1 LPTNIE
7 HLNSDFIINYSWWAI
22 LLVLFCGL
30 AVAGLLYFK
39 NKKNKLSKSWSIFL
53 FIFRFLSVSLIAFLL
68 LNPFY
73 KTKTRKVEKPIV
85 IIGIDNSRSIVA
97 EKDSTYI
104 VTEFKAGMQSLVE
117 ALSENYQVDSYLFG
131 SKIQSG
137 NSPDFRDETSD
148 YAQFINQLK
157 DDYSG
162 QNVGALIIAGD
173 GISNRGISPEF
184 AASTINYPIYTIAL
198 GDTSQNK
205 DFKINDVAFN
215 SLAYSGDML
224 PFSVNISANQMAGE
238 KATLLV
244 SAFGKQ
250 QFSKEIV
257 VNEES
262 HNQSFDFS
270 IKAEASGKQ
279 RITIIIESN
288 AEEISK
294 ENNRR
299 DVFID
304 ILDTRKKLLI
314 LANAPHP
321 DLGAIKASLEQS
333 GNYTI
338 DIQYPEKRNGKLED
352 YDLIILHQLPSI
364 RQFSGPLLTELKEKQ
379 IPLLFILGKQSN
391 IIQFNQFFN
400 ALNIRSSARNFE
412 NAQADINTAFSLFS
426 FEKVDIETM
435 EKLPPLLVPVGN
447 YQLSQGAEVFAYQK
461 IRNINTE
468 FPLVVFYAGQ
478 EAKSG
483 IIAGEGLWLWRLQNF
498 LHENN
503 YQAFDNFMN
512 KTVQYLV
519 ARKDKRFFKIETK
532 GEFSTSENVVV
543 RAELF
548 DQSYKPVNN
557 VEVGLKLTNEKG
569 EQFNHVFSPEG
580 NAYMLDLKILPEGI
594 YRYTATSKLGNENYT
609 ASGEFIVNLNSLE
622 SRVLNANHG
631 MLFRLGKQHNGKM
644 FYPQQ
649 ISQLADLLQKSE
661 LKGKIYYEEKFISL
675 RALPLILALIL
686 ILIAAE
692 WFFRKFFGT
701 Y

>member
-1 LPTNIE
+1 M
-7 HLNSDFIINYSWWAI
+7 
-22 LLVLFCGL
+22 
-30 AVAGLLYFK
+30 
-39 NKKNKLSKSWSIFL
+39 
-53 FIFRFLSVSLIAFLL
+53 

-73 KTKTRKVEKPIV
+73 KTKARKIEKPII
-85 IIGIDNSRSIVA
+85 IIGIDNSRSIIA
-97 EKDSTYI
+97 EKDSTA
-104 VTEFKAGMQSLVE
+104 VKSEFIPGLQSLID

-131 SKIQSG
+131 SKIQAG
-137 NSPDFRDETSD
+137 NIPDFRDETSD
-148 YAQFINQLK
+148 YAQFINQIK
-157 DDYSG
+157 EDYNG
-162 QNVGALIIAGD
+162 QNVGSLIIAGD

-184 AASTINYPIYTIAL
+184 AASTINYPIYSIAL
-198 GDTSQNK
+198 GDTNQNK

-215 SLAYSGDML
+215 SLAYSGDFL
-224 PFSVNISANQMAGE
+224 PFSVNISATRMAGE
-238 KATLLV
+238 KATLVV

-250 QFSKEIV
+250 QFSKDIL

-262 HNQSFDFS
+262 YNMSFDFS
-270 IKAEASGKQ
+270 IKAENSGKQ
-279 RITIIIESN
+279 RVSILIQTN

-321 DLGAIKASLEQS
+321 DLGAIKTSLEQS

-338 DIQYPEKRNGKLED
+338 DIQYPEKRSGILED
-352 YDLIILHQLPSI
+352 YDLVILHQLPSI
-364 RQFSGPLLTELKEKQ
+364 RQFSGPLLTELMEKQ

-391 IIQFNQFFN
+391 IIQFNQFYKG
-400 ALNIRSSARNFE
+400 LNIRTATRNFE

-426 FEKVDIETM
+426 FEKEAIESF

-461 IRNINTE
+461 IQNINTG
-468 FPLVVFYAGQ
+468 FPLIVFYPGQ
-478 EAKSG
+478 ETKSG
-483 IIAGEGLWLWRLQNF
+483 VIAGEGLWLWRLQNY
-498 LHENN
+498 LHDNN
-503 YQAFDNFMN
+503 YQAFDELMN

-519 ARKDKRFFKIETK
+519 ARKDKRFFKVNTK
-532 GEFSTSENVVV
+532 GEFSTSENVIV

-557 VEVGLKLTNEKG
+557 VEVGFTLSNDKG
-569 EQFNHVFSPEG
+569 EQFKHIFSPG
-580 NAYMLDLKILPEGI
+580 GSSYVIDLKVLPEGI
-594 YRYTATSKLGNENYT
+594 YRYTATTKLGNEDYT

-631 MLFRLGKQHNGKM
+631 MLFRLANQHNGKL

-649 ISQLADLLQKSE
+649 ISQLSDLLQKSE
-661 LKGKIYYEEKFISL
+661 LKGKIYYEEKFTSL
-675 RALPLILALIL
+675 RDLALILALII
-686 ILIAAE
+686 ILLAAE
-692 WFFRKFFGT
+692 WFLRKYFGT